1 MLVLNGKRLWST
13 CCNGFCMSTEH
24 NSPLSLLFCFV
35 VIQLPLVFFPAVLL
49 FVESEGVID
58 DLYYRSNVVTGSVGD
73 DKLTKAE
80 QGVDAW

>member
-1 MLVLNGKRLWST
+1 
-13 CCNGFCMSTEH
+13 MSTEH
-24 NSPLSLLFCFV
+24 NNPLSLLFCFV
-35 VIQLPLVFFPAVLL
+35 VVQLPLVFFPAVLL

-58 DLYYRSNVVTGSVGD
+58 DLYYPNNVVTGSVGD